1 MQTTRRGFL
10 KSTVAGATA
19 TVACAKPQRQT
30 AVGTHPKLPESAPTT
45 DTVELNTH
53 VNGER
58 VSLRV
63 GADHSTLNVV
73 REQLGLTGSKLGC
86 GHGACGACTMQLD
99 GTPVAT
105 CLLPAT
111 KLEGRQLHTVEGIG
125 PRSAGGQLHPIQR
138 AFMAEDALQCGYC
151 TPGFIVESAAFHDR
165 FRAKHGAATP
175 SRDEIAAA
183 LSGHLCRCGAYVAIY
198 RAVAGACAG
207 KFDDGPDQGP
217 RIDALAKVTGAAKY
231 SVDIAPEGLLIA
243 KVLRSPHAHAKL
255 GSIDWSGALAHPGVV
270 GAIELTRPGHKLRY
284 VGQEIVALAAI
295 DEATAIEALT
305 KVHVEYELLPAV
317 LGLDAPLEP
326 NAPELYAEKKARKA
340 APNANETPLL
350 PETWR
355 GNLRG
360 PFELFSHNRGRAR
373 RRVERARDGEG
384 ELYSGSF
391 ETQVQL
397 HTPLEPKAA
406 VAEWLSA
413 DKLRVHAS
421 SQGVRQMAEDI
432 ATRWGLRHED
442 VEVIADYVGGGFGAK
457 GLIYIEMVIAIELAR
472 VCGQP
477 VKYANDRREEL
488 AVGGSRPGLRTT
500 VSVTGAMDTLP
511 AFVIDSRSDA
521 GVAVGS
527 SASILARIN
536 YPQADQHLSDYDV
549 LNNAPPSSPF
559 RGPGGPPMYFAIE
572 QAIDALAITHAVD
585 PIALRSSWNENDS
598 RQRVYDWASA
608 HPMWQARRPARSD
621 TGRFRRGI
629 GIATA
634 SWWCLAEP
642 ATRVQIDASRDGVV
656 ISTACQDMGNGSRTL
671 LADVVAD
678 VLGVDPHSLTVKIG
692 SSKAVHGPMSGGSRT
707 ATSLGP
713 AATDAAIELRDELV
727 EVARR
732 RLKLAN
738 VRPIAGGVEHDG
750 GRLTWTE
757 LLEVA
762 PAISV
767 TGKRGRDQGGFVLPP
782 IADLAFSRYL
792 SATVQISEVEVDTRL
807 GRVRMLR
814 SACGVSVGKIYSPL
828 LARSQAEGGLVQ
840 GISYALFEERRLD
853 PRHGTLLT
861 GGLEDYRL
869 CGLGDI
875 GEIEVEFVPGGFER
889 VRGQGVGIGE
899 LATLTPAATIAN
911 AVYDATGWR
920 PTHIPL
926 RPDRVL
932 AGLAQTSG
940 AQP

>member
-1 MQTTRRGFL
+1 MPTTRRGFL

-19 TVACAKPQRQT
+19 TIACAKPQQR
-30 AVGTHPKLPESAPTT
+30 AAAGEHPDAPGSAST
-45 DTVELNTH
+45 DTTVKLETN
-53 VNGER
+53 VNGEA
-58 VSLRV
+58 VSLEV
-63 GADHSTLNVV
+63 GADESTLHLV
-73 REQLGLTGSKLGC
+73 RERLGLTGSKLGC

-105 CLLPAT
+105 CLLPAI
-111 KLEGRQLHTVEGIG
+111 KLEGRRLQTIEDIG
-125 PRSAGGQLHPIQR
+125 AEQLHPIQR

-151 TPGFIVESAAFHDR
+151 TAGFVVEAVAFHDR
-165 FRAKHGAATP
+165 FRAQRGAGTP
-175 SRDEIAAA
+175 TRDEIAAA
-183 LSGHLCRCGAYVAIY
+183 LSGHLCRCGAYASIY
-198 RAVAGACAG
+198 RAVAGACEG
-207 KFDDGPDQGP
+207 KFDDGPDHGP
-217 RIDALAKVTGAAKY
+217 RVDALAKVTGAAKY
-231 SVDIAPEGLLIA
+231 TVDIAPEGVLIA

-255 GSIDWSGALAHPGVV
+255 GKIDWSGALAHPGVF
-270 GAIELTRPGHKLRY
+270 GAVELTKPGHKLRY
-284 VGQEIVALAAI
+284 VGQELLALAAV

-305 KVHVEYELLPAV
+305 KVHVEYEILPAV

-326 NAPELYAEKKARKA
+326 DAPQLYPDRKTRKA
-340 APNANETPLL
+340 APNANETPAL
-350 PETWR
+350 PETWS

-360 PFELFSHNRGRAR
+360 PFELFSHHRGRAR
-373 RRVERARDGEG
+373 RRVERAREGEG
-384 ELYSGSF
+384 ELFSGSF

-406 VAEWLSA
+406 VAQWLSE

-421 SQGVRQMAEDI
+421 SQGIRLMAEDI

-442 VEVIADYVGGGFGAK
+442 VEVIADHVGGGFGAK
-457 GLIYIEMVIAIELAR
+457 ALLYIEMVVAIELAR
-472 VCGQP
+472 VCGRP

-488 AVGGSRPGLRTT
+488 GVGGSRPGLRTNI
-500 VSVTGAMDTLP
+500 SITGAVDTLP

-521 GVAVGS
+521 GIAVGS

-549 LNNAPPSSPF
+549 LNNAPPGSPF
-559 RGPGGPPMYFAIE
+559 RGPGGPPMYFCVE
-572 QAIDALAITHAVD
+572 QAIDALAIMQGVD
-585 PIALRSSWNENDS
+585 AITLRNSWNQNDS
-598 RQRVYDWASA
+598 RERVYAWASA
-608 HPMWQARRPARSD
+608 HPLWRERRPARSD
-621 TGRFRRGI
+621 KGRFRRGI
-629 GIATA
+629 GLATA

-642 ATRVQIDASRDGVV
+642 ATRVQIDAGPDGVV

-678 VLGVDPHSLTVKIG
+678 VLGVDPHSLRVEIG
-692 SSKAVHGPMSGGSRT
+692 SSKSVHGPVSGGSRT
-707 ATSLGP
+707 AASLGP

-732 RLKLAN
+732 RLKLSN
-738 VRPIAGGVEHDG
+738 VKAIAGGVEHDG
-750 GRLTWTE
+750 GQLTWIE

-792 SATVQISEVEVDTRL
+792 CAAVQISEVEVDTRL
-807 GRVRMLR
+807 GRVRVLR
-814 SACGVSVGKIYSPL
+814 SACGVNVGKIYSPV
-828 LARSQAEGGLVQ
+828 LARSQAEGGLIQ
-840 GISYALFEERRLD
+840 GIGYALYEERRLD
-853 PRHGTLLT
+853 PRHGKLLT

-869 CGLGDI
+869 CGIGDI
-875 GEIEVEFVPGGFER
+875 GEIEVEFLPGGFEK
-889 VRGQGVGIGE
+889 VRGQGVGVGE
-899 LATLTPAATIAN
+899 LATLAPAATIAN

-920 PTHIPL
+920 PTQIPL

-932 AGLAQTSG
+932 AGLAGLSQG